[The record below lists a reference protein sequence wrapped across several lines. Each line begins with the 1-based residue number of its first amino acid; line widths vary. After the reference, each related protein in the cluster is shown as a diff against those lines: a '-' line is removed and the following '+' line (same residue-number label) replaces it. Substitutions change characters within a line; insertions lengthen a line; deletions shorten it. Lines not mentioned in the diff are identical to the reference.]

1 MNSGHSIPDTAIS
14 FSASPVPT
22 PSITR
27 PGYSSPSVANACAIT
42 AGLYR
47 KVGVSTDVPSSTR
60 LVRSPTA
67 AIQAS
72 ANGA

>member
-1 MNSGHSIPDTAIS
+1 MAIS

-22 PSITR
+22 PRKTR
-27 PGYSSPSVANACAIT
+27 SGYRQPIVANACAIT

-47 KVGVSTDVPSSTR
+47 NVGVSTDVPSTIR

-67 AIQAS
+67 AIH
-72 ANGA
+72 ANEHGA

>member
-1 MNSGHSIPDTAIS
+1 M
-14 FSASPVPT
+14 

-27 PGYSSPSVANACAIT
+27 SGYRQASVPKAWAMI

-47 KVGVSTDVPSSTR
+47 KVGVSTLVPSCTR

-67 AIQAS
+67 ASQDS
-72 ANGA
+72 ENGA